1 MGRASSSGWVGLA
14 LGLVVALA
22 VAGAIALDDS
32 SSSGAANVGALQQ
45 GGFKLLTIGQPARVQ
60 PIPSGFLGL
69 SLEYTA
75 IEPYAGTDARTVDP
89 VLVQLIRNLTPGQAP
104 VIRIGGDSTD
114 STWWPVSGMRRPGG
128 VRYALTPGWLAVT
141 RSITQALGARLI
153 MGINLEANSQPV
165 AAAEAHAFT
174 TGIGLSSID
183 ALEPG
188 NEPELYGS
196 WAWYRTPGGRRV
208 TGRPSGYD
216 FPAYTR
222 DFSRMA
228 RALTGNQLAGPTT
241 GAVKWMAHVNA
252 LLTAVP
258 RLALVTLHRYPV
270 QKCYIQ
276 PASPQYPT
284 IPHLLAAGAS
294 RGLAASVA
302 GQVAVAHARRVPL
315 RIDEMNTNSCGT
327 SHGVTDTFASALW
340 ALDALFAM
348 ANVGVDGVNIHTYP
362 KAPYELFSFRHSH
375 GQWQARVQPEYY
387 GLLTFALA
395 APPGSRLLH
404 LSGTVTNAVRAWAT
418 LAPDQHV
425 RVALINDSPNRS
437 QAIAIRAATNAPAT
451 LFRLQAPA
459 LASTHGITL
468 AGQSFGTRTDS
479 GLLAGPQRTPSID
492 PTAGDYLI
500 HVPAASAAVLTLP

>member
-1 MGRASSSGWVGLA
+1 MGRGSRSGWVGLA

-22 VAGAIALDDS
+22 GAIALDDS
-32 SSSGAANVGALQQ
+32 SSSGATNVGALQQ
-45 GGFKLLTIGQPARVQ
+45 GEFKLLTIGQPARGQ

-75 IEPYAGTDARTVDP
+75 IEPYAGTDPRAVDP

-128 VRYALTPGWLAVT
+128 VRYALTPRWLAVT

-165 AAAEAHAFT
+165 AAAEAQAFT
-174 TGIGLSSID
+174 TGIGRSSID

-216 FPAYTR
+216 FRAYTR

-228 RALTGNQLAGPTT
+228 QALTGNQLAGPTT
-241 GAVKWMAHVNA
+241 GAVKWMAHVNE
-252 LLTAVP
+252 LLAAQP
-258 RLALVTLHRYPV
+258 HLGLVTLHRYPV

-276 PASPQYPT
+276 RASPQYPT

-302 GQVAVAHARRVPL
+302 GQVALAHARGIPL

-362 KAPYELFSFRHSH
+362 KAPYELFSFNRSH
-375 GQWQARVQPEYY
+375 GQWQGRVQPEYY

-395 APPGSRLLH
+395 APPGSKPLRV
-404 LSGTVTNAVRAWAT
+404 SGNATDVVRAWAT
-418 LAPDQHV
+418 RGPDQHT
-425 RVALINDSPNRS
+425 RVVLINDSPDRM
-437 QAIAIRAATNAPAT
+437 QAIAIRATTSAPAT

-459 LASTHGITL
+459 LASNHRITL
-468 AGQSFGTRTDS
+468 GGQSFGSRTDT
-479 GLLAGPQRTPSID
+479 GLLAGTPLTRSIN
-492 PTAGDYLI
+492 PTNGDYLI